1 MKYPHHRSVLYY
13 SMYVR
18 QAHIPT
24 HAQSKQSSSVTC
36 VCVLVLVKGFS
47 GSCYI
52 SRGFPLGHIKVGSQ
66 AAEVTSASVLFTH
79 IHSSL
84 MSLMH
89 CLCPFFSIFFTMI
102 FPFLPLNRPDMA
114 IHQPGHPHLHWML
127 RDTQGAGSP
136 LLADPVPHTGCT
148 QHLRALGKSLPI
160 FLFLFFLSRALWNIL
175 SRISLENETRKG
187 KNRGRF

>member
-24 HAQSKQSSSVTC
+24 HAQSKQSSSVTFLWQC
-36 VCVLVLVKGFS
+36 VSVSKRLFRQPLDFHKDTSKLAHRLLKWLLLQCFS
-47 GSCYI
+47 PTYT
-52 SRGFPLGHIKVGSQ
+52 P
-66 AAEVTSASVLFTH
+66 
-79 IHSSL
+79 